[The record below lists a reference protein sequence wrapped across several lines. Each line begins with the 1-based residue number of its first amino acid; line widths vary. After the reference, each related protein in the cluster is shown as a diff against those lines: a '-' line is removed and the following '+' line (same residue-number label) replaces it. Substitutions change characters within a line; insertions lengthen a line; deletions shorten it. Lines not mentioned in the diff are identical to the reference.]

1 MADMTYEHNAI
12 EQMVEELKAFVNQM
26 DVHLSQTVEA
36 EFNKLVQQGFTGVA
50 ATAFTEASATWN
62 ALCKEYQTGLTT
74 FSTAVQ
80 STNQDMKAT
89 DQRLSALFN

>member
-1 MADMTYEHNAI
+1 MPDMTYEHSAI

-36 EFNKLVQQGFTGVA
+36 EFNKLVQEGFTGVA
-50 ATAFTEASATWN
+50 ANAFHDASRSWN
-62 ALCKEYQTGLTT
+62 ALVQEYQTGLTT

-80 STNQDMKAT
+80 STNQDMQAT
-89 DQRLSALFN
+89 DQRLSTLF